1 MVLGLNELNG
11 IAVLFEA
18 YIVKFFDAQLM
29 VGR

>member
-18 YIVKFFDAQLM
+18 YIVKFFDA
-29 VGR
+29 